1 MAGKPMLIA
10 VDTGNHSI
18 KTPNTVFRACYTEYD
33 GALGGDCLVYEGKS
47 YSICDKKFPHED
59 NKANFD
65 YMLLVMIAMIS
76 LCSKQQFIVCKL
88 VILQI

>member
-1 MAGKPMLIA
+1 MAGKPMLIPL
-10 VDTGNHSI
+10 DTGKHSI

-65 YMLLVMIAMIS
+65 YMLLVMIAMAKEIM
-76 LCSKQQFIVCKL
+76 LKKEKPEL
-88 VILQI
+88 R